1 MRNEA
6 VVTGGWCLVT
16 DDLMEVERMK
26 EKVVL
31 PCFRCTCIC
40 ELGK

>member
-16 DDLMEVERMK
+16 DNLMEVERVK
-26 EKVVL
+26 EEVTL
-31 PCFRCTCIC
+31 TCF
-40 ELGK
+40 

>member
-16 DDLMEVERMK
+16 DDLMEEEVT
-26 EKVVL
+26 L
-31 PCFRCTCIC
+31 TCFRCIC
-40 ELGK
+40 KLGK